1 MEVGVAIGLNLFIP
15 RPEDKHGGWGGCR
28 LELNYSMAG
37 G

>member
-1 MEVGVAIGLNLFIP
+1 MEDGATVGLNLFIP
-15 RPEDKHGGWGGCR
+15 GSGDKCGDGGCR